1 MLEDIYYLQNTL
13 MMKGISIDQFDDMDY
28 YEMTKGLSARAP
40 EDRPQELDDFI
51 RSIM

>member
-1 MLEDIYYLQNTL
+1 
-13 MMKGISIDQFDDMDY
+13 MKGISIDQFDDMDY